1 MNKGIFI
8 QCGGCGFT
16 RHICLDGDFD
26 AREQQLNETLL
37 AGWRYT
43 TTWGGFVCPKCVRAG
58 GTTDALYKMAV
69 GKPRIA
75 GTLISYVEL
84 RTRADEQLAAFRA
97 LG

>member
-1 MNKGIFI
+1 MNKGMFI
-8 QCGGCGFT
+8 SCGGCGYT
-16 RHICLDGDFD
+16 RHICLDGDFY

-43 TTWGGFVCPKCVRAG
+43 TTWDGFACPKCARAIG
-58 GTTDALYKMAV
+58 ATDELYKLVV
-69 GKPRIA
+69 GKPRIC

>member
-1 MNKGIFI
+1 MNKGMFI
-8 QCGGCGFT
+8 QCGGCGYT

-37 AGWRYT
+37 DGWRFASNIDS
-43 TTWGGFVCPKCVRAG
+43 FVCPKCVKAG
-58 GTTDALYKMAV
+58 GSTDELYKLVV
-69 GKPRIA
+69 GKPRIC

-84 RTRADEQLAAFRA
+84 RTRADEQLAVFRD